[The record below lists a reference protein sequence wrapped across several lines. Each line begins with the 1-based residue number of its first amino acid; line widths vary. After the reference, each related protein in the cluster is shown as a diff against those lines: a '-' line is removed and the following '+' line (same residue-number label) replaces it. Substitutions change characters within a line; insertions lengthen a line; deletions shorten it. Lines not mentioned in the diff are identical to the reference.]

1 MGKNSFANATKPV
14 NRQNVEFTTTGEP
27 AVKNEKLD
35 YVKLKADESKRIL
48 DLSKNPI
55 VSRIDDEETLEMRK

>member
-14 NRQNVEFTTTGEP
+14 NRQYVEFTTNGEP
-27 AVKNEKLD
+27 AIKNEKLD

-55 VSRIDDEETLEMRK
+55 VSRIDDEEALEMRK